1 MKIFFIKQ
9 IQSNKN
15 CAILEK
21 KLIRQEK
28 MMITGTLKN
37 KINAIWQAFY
47 NENMANTLE
56 IVNQLTTLMF
66 VKMLDDKQNT
76 VEAQGA
82 MIGIQP
88 RDEDLVF
95 KSGNY
100 KNDDLGIDV
109 PYSKLRWKNF
119 KNLNANDLAKTL
131 KDYVFPFIK
140 DTNSSG
146 GFAFSKFTKN
156 LTYGFD
162 DRERLLASVVDKLSD
177 EEFDFN
183 NTDLMG
189 DVYEYMC
196 GSGVSG
202 QYRTPRH
209 IIDMAVEMMKPKLGE
224 KIIDPA
230 MGTAG
235 FLVESAKYIKEHQKA
250 ELLNIQNNINF
261 TDRMFYGCD
270 NDSNMARI
278 GYMNLVLHGVKNPI
292 ITKDSLL
299 EGENSLDYLGK
310 FDLVLANPPFSG
322 SLVESAT
329 DSKLLTITKTKK
341 TELLF
346 VALMDKLLKVG
357 GRCMTIVPDGVL
369 YGSDTAHKALRMELI
384 NNQKLI
390 GVVSMPNGI
399 FSAPTKKGSASKG
412 AGVKTSFI
420 IFEKT
425 NNGGTDGVWFYNMT
439 NDGFTLD
446 VKREPIE
453 GTNIPDVIERFNN
466 LEGEKTR
473 TRKDV
478 SFIVPVEEIRKNNYD
493 LTINKYKEIEKETI
507 EHRNEQEII
516 NELAESHSRA
526 EELMNSLLELIS
538 EKGE

>member
-1 MKIFFIKQ
+1 
-9 IQSNKN
+9 
-15 CAILEK
+15 
-21 KLIRQEK
+21 
-28 MMITGTLKN
+28 MITGSIKN
-37 KINAIWQAFY
+37 KVNAIWQAFY

-56 IVNQLTTLMF
+56 IVNQITTLMF
-66 VKMLDDKQNT
+66 VKMLDDKQND
-76 VEAQGA
+76 VEASA
-82 MIGIQP
+82 EMIGVQP

-100 KNDDLGIDV
+100 VNEELGIDV
-109 PYSKLRWKNF
+109 PYAKLRWKNF
-119 KNLNANDLAKTL
+119 KNLNSNDLAKTL
-131 KDYVFPFIK
+131 KNYVYPFIK
-140 DTNSSG
+140 DPNSTG

-162 DRERLLASVVDKLSD
+162 DRERLLSSVVDKLSD
-177 EEFDFN
+177 DEFNFN

-202 QYRTPRH
+202 QFRTPRH

-235 FLVESAKYIKEHQKA
+235 FLIESAKYIKEHQKA
-250 ELLNIQNNINF
+250 DLLNVQKNVQF
-261 TDRMFYGCD
+261 TERMFYGCD

-278 GYMNLVLHGVKNPI
+278 GYMNLVLHGVKKPI

-299 EGENSLDYLGK
+299 EGENSKEYVGK

-322 SLVESAT
+322 SLVESAI
-329 DSKLLTITKTKK
+329 DDKLLTLTKTKK

-346 VALMDKLLKVG
+346 VTLMDRLLKVG

-369 YGSDTAHKALRMELI
+369 FGDDNAHRRLRAELVD
-384 NNQKLI
+384 NQKLI
-390 GVVSMPNGI
+390 GIISMPQGI
-399 FSAPTKKGSASKG
+399 FMAPSKKGSSSKG

-425 NNGGTDGVWFYNMT
+425 DKGGTDNVWFFDMT
-439 NDGFTLD
+439 SDGYSLDAKRNKIEDND
-446 VKREPIE
+446 
-453 GTNIPDVIERFNN
+453 IPLAIERFNN
-466 LEGEKTR
+466 LQDEINRERTEKSFM
-473 TRKDV
+473 V
-478 SFIVPVEEIRKNNYD
+478 SADEIRNNRYD
-493 LTINKYKEIEKETI
+493 LTINKYKKYIKERVIHRSTKEIVSDIDELTKQ
-507 EHRNEQEII
+507 QEINLI
-516 NELAESHSRA
+516 DIKK
-526 EELMNSLLELIS
+526 LLE
-538 EKGE
+538 G